1 MVISTKMILCPPTHL
16 CFFTQPSVL
25 DRDDPENEEEARW
38 EEIANAKFVFDKL
51 DSHKQGWIVEE
62 HFKELML
69 STSATYCVDKH
80 RPKLRSICREGRLHR
95 DVFLTWYIE
104 WMFGTRI
111 SAHHVQPPPLRLGSV
126 MYSRPSQS
134 RFLDRDDPQNEAEAR
149 REEMAN
155 AKFAFDKLDSRGK
168 GWLGEEQFKDLMLLT
183 VAIYSARDH
192 GSKLRSICRGGA
204 RLYRKSF
211 LYWHEEWIFGKR
223 SSSGEV
229 STARGC
235 ARDDVTRCPSRW
247 RSQAAGCLSCGRT
260 ELVEEGVVTASSAGG
275 PILGGSSSG
284 STCALTR
291 RALHATTTAA
301 AGGDLTEPS
310 TAEMVEPG
318 KEGERYSCVHRA
330 IGGDLGREY
339 MHIGQSWIEK
349 VQARR

>member
-1 MVISTKMILCPPTHL
+1 MAISTKMTLCPPTHI
-16 CFFTQPSVL
+16 CFFMQPSVL

-38 EEIANAKFVFDKL
+38 EEIANAEFMFDKL

-80 RPKLRSICREGRLHR
+80 RPKLRSICSEGRLHR

-111 SAHHVQPPPLRLGSV
+111 SSHHVQPPPLRLGSV
-126 MYSRPSQS
+126 MYCLA
-134 RFLDRDDPQNEAEAR
+134 LDRDDPQNEAEAR

-155 AKFAFDKLDSRGK
+155 AKFAFDKLDSRRK
-168 GWLGEEQFKDLMLLT
+168 GWLGEEQFKDLMLST
-183 VAIYSARDH
+183 VAIYSVTGH
-192 GSKLRSICRGGA
+192 GSKLRSICRGGD
-204 RLYRKSF
+204 RLYRKRF
-211 LYWHEEWIFGKR
+211 LSWYEEWMFGKR
-223 SSSGEV
+223 NSSGEV
-229 STARGC
+229 NTARGC

-260 ELVEEGVVTASSAGG
+260 ELVEEGVVAASAGG
-275 PILGGSSSG
+275 PILGGSSGG

-301 AGGDLTEPS
+301 AGGDLTEPP
-310 TAEMVEPG
+310 TAETVEPG
-318 KEGERYSCVHRA
+318 KEGEGCSCVHRA
-330 IGGDLGREY
+330 IGGDLGRYRPELD
-339 MHIGQSWIEK
+339 
-349 VQARR
+349 